1 MSGFTT
7 KDVARLLGISE
18 QRVRSFARQGF
29 LTAARGARGE
39 YRYSFHD
46 VIVLR
51 AAKELLDANLPS
63 HKVSRALRALK
74 QRLPRGRALSA
85 VRIAVLGD
93 EIVVRDS
100 HRSWHPESGQL
111 AFDFST
117 EKMAGQAALPPHKVS
132 RALRTLEQRLPR
144 GRALS
149 AVRVAVLG
157 DEVVVRDSRRSWHPE
172 SGQLALN
179 FSTEKMADQAAVIVR
194 RLANN
199 ARHGG
204 NMSSA
209 DWYRLG
215 VDLESVSA
223 VAEAEAAYRQA
234 IALQPSKADA
244 HINLG
249 RLLHEKGLI
258 QEAELH
264 YRLAMTAQPENATAA
279 FNLAIV
285 LEDLCRVDEAAQA
298 YRRAIKVDPD
308 FADAHYNLA
317 HLYERSGERTAAI
330 RHLARYKALTKNE

>member
-1 MSGFTT
+1 MSGFAT
-7 KDVARLLGISE
+7 KDVAHLLGISE

-51 AAKELLDANLPS
+51 AAKELLDANLS
-63 HKVSRALRALK
+63 SRKVSRALSALK

-85 VRIAVLGD
+85 VRI
-93 EIVVRDS
+93 
-100 HRSWHPESGQL
+100 
-111 AFDFST
+111 
-117 EKMAGQAALPPHKVS
+117 
-132 RALRTLEQRLPR
+132 
-144 GRALS
+144 
-149 AVRVAVLG
+149 AVLG

-172 SGQLALN
+172 SGQLAFD

-194 RLANN
+194 RLADD

-204 NMSSA
+204 DMSSA
-209 DWYRLG
+209 DWYRLA

-223 VAEAEAAYRQA
+223 VAEAGAAYRQA

-249 RLLHEKGLI
+249 RLLHEEGLI
-258 QEAELH
+258 QEAEMH
-264 YRLAMTAQPENATAA
+264 YRLAMKAQPEDATAA

-285 LEDLCRVDEAAQA
+285 LEDLCRVDEATQA
-298 YRRAIKVDPD
+298 YRRAIEVDPD

-330 RHLARYKALTKNE
+330 RHLARYKALTKNEESGT